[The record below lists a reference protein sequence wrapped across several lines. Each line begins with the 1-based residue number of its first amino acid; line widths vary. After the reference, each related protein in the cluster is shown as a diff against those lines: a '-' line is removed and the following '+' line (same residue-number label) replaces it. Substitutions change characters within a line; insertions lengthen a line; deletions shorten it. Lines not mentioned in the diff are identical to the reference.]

1 MMNTMKLFFNLLLV
15 SVFFNL
21 NTLSGQW
28 VDGVY
33 EKTVKSDTSTQTSR
47 LMIKDSYFI
56 LTTFNSAPA
65 SFNNTVGGILT
76 TEGKNFTVNLE
87 FNALIAKD
95 SLKTLK
101 GTFQLKGN
109 RCVILFDN
117 GIKLDLEKVT
127 KEDQNLEGAFLMA
140 GRVTD
145 QGESRRRIDV
155 PRITMKMLIH
165 GHFQW
170 IAFNRETFEFSG
182 TGGGT
187 YIANS
192 AGDYIEKIEFFSR
205 NSGRVGAKLPFK
217 FNLTAND
224 WFHQGNSSAGEPMHE
239 IWSRRFN

>member
-1 MMNTMKLFFNLLLV
+1 MNTMKLFFNLLLV
-15 SVFFNL
+15 YVFFNPI
-21 NTLSGQW
+21 TLSGQW
-28 VDGVY
+28 VNGVY
-33 EKTVKSDTSTQTSR
+33 EKTGKNDTSTQTSR

-56 LTTFNSAPA
+56 LTIFNSAPA
-65 SFNNTVGGILT
+65 SFHYTVGGILT

-87 FNALIAKD
+87 FNSAIAKD

-109 RCVILFDN
+109 RCMVIFDN
-117 GIKLDLEKVT
+117 GLKLDLEKVT
-127 KEDQNLEGAFLMA
+127 KEDQNFEGAFLMA

-155 PRITMKMLIH
+155 PRITMKMLLD

-170 IAFNRETFEFSG
+170 IAFNKETFEFSG
-182 TGGGT
+182 TGGGKYVADNT
-187 YIANS
+187 GA
-192 AGDYIEKIEFFSR
+192 YIEQIEFFPR

-217 FNLTAND
+217 YNIKGND

-239 IWSRRFN
+239 IWTKRMY

>member
-1 MMNTMKLFFNLLLV
+1 MNTMKFFFNLLLV
-15 SVFFNL
+15 SVFFNPI
-21 NTLSGQW
+21 TLSGQW
-28 VDGVY
+28 VNGVY
-33 EKTVKSDTSTQTSR
+33 EKTEKNDTSTQTSR

-56 LTTFNSAPA
+56 FTIFNSAPA
-65 SFNNTVGGILT
+65 SFNYTVGGILT

-87 FNALIAKD
+87 FNSAIAKD

-109 RCVILFDN
+109 RCMVIFDN
-117 GIKLDLEKVT
+117 GKKLDLEKIT
-127 KEDQNLEGAFLMA
+127 KEDQNFEGAFLMA

-155 PRITMKMLIH
+155 PRITMKMLLD

-182 TGGGT
+182 TGGGK
-187 YIANS
+187 YIADNTG
-192 AGDYIEKIEFFSR
+192 AYIEQIEFFSR

-217 FNLTAND
+217 YNIKGND
-224 WFHQGNSSAGEPMHE
+224 WFHQGNSSNGEPMHE
-239 IWSRRFN
+239 IWTKRPE